1 MADVQLTMDDSG
13 SELQLTPGDTVKVS
27 LDQIASTGYRWSLE
41 PDHDSILALQD
52 EATRSSSSIGSKG
65 TVDWV
70 FRAEKPGTTEL
81 QLKLWREWEGDKSV
95 IERFKTTVNVS

>member
-13 SELQLTPGDTVKVS
+13 SELQLSPGDTIKVS

-41 PDHDSILALQD
+41 PDNDSILALQD
-52 EATRSSSSIGSKG
+52 ETTRSSPAIGSKG

-70 FRAEKPGTTEL
+70 FLAEKPGKAEL
-81 QLKLWREWEGDKSV
+81 QLKLWREWEGDTSV
-95 IERFKTTVNVS
+95 IERFQTTVNVR